1 MENDGTQI
9 ANEIDTYF
17 EQWEHMAED
26 YDEEHFSYGEKYMVK
41 NPDDSFGRLMKS
53 FNTAPYDKAFD
64 TMTSMRNVDSTVSG
78 NVLIWE

>member
-1 MENDGTQI
+1 
-9 ANEIDTYF
+9 
-17 EQWEHMAED
+17 MAED

-64 TMTSMRNVDSTVSG
+64 TILSLLSEIN
-78 NVLIWE
+78 LLP